1 MIELQNINVQF
12 SGRDILKDI
21 SITFNPG
28 EIIGLV
34 APNGTGKSTLMN
46 VIMNYINPNSGKVVL
61 NQELEYTSKKNE
73 VKIHQLVSMM
83 PDQSDLYNHISGKEH
98 LKIYSSM
105 WKSDPKLIAS
115 TIKELGMDSYINK
128 NTGTYSLGMRQR
140 LCFAM
145 QIVSDTQVMLMDEV
159 MNGLDPTH
167 VELISQILLQKKSEG
182 KTIIV
187 ASHLLENL
195 EKYADRIFF
204 FINGDLKHVNA
215 LSPGFDE
222 KEITTARVTDV
233 TDEIKEKFSKKFP
246 KVGVQSLPNGATL
259 IDVLGFDSEEL
270 GNVVE
275 FLKENEVPEF
285 SFGKVILTDLYS
297 KYYQGIRV
305 DIHETENE
313 VVATCDILGLEKKED
328 VQINIENNLLHISG
342 TVNRTNEVKD
352 EHIHEQESYAV
363 RFQRTISLPSPVSHE
378 GVVATYRNGVLEI
391 KMPKLEK
398 TKKKIDVEFQ

>member
-1 MIELQNINVQF
+1 MIELKNIGVQF

-46 VIMNYINPNSGKVVL
+46 VIMNYINPNRGKVVL
-61 NQELEYTSKKNE
+61 NQKLEYTNKKNE

-105 WKSDPKLIAS
+105 WNSDPQLVAS
-115 TIKELGMDSYINK
+115 TIKELRMDSYINK

-204 FINGDLKHVNA
+204 FINSELKLVSA
-215 LSPGFDE
+215 LAPGFD
-222 KEITTARVTDV
+222 KRDITTVRVTEV
-233 TDEIKEKFSKKFP
+233 TDKIIEKFSEKFP
-246 KVGVQSLPNGATL
+246 ETEIQSLPNGATL
-259 IDVLGFDSEEL
+259 IDVLGFEAEEL
-270 GNVVE
+270 GNIVE
-275 FLKENEVPEF
+275 FLKENEITEF
-285 SFGKVILTDLYS
+285 SFGKVTLTDLYS
-297 KYYQGIRV
+297 MYYQKG
-305 DIHETENE
+305 
-313 VVATCDILGLEKKED
+313 
-328 VQINIENNLLHISG
+328 
-342 TVNRTNEVKD
+342 
-352 EHIHEQESYAV
+352 
-363 RFQRTISLPSPVSHE
+363 
-378 GVVATYRNGVLEI
+378 
-391 KMPKLEK
+391 
-398 TKKKIDVEFQ
+398 